1 VAFVVLLYRLQPHMR
16 AMLLAWSQMQGW
28 SFSLEEVRWLLDSSD
43 NRRRRQATSR
53 PGAHTSRSNFDGV
66 TFKYPGSGEG
76 PVVLH
81 TATFEIR
88 TGCSTAIIIRSG
100 AGKTTIVNLLC
111 RFVEPDQG
119 YILVDGIPLHR
130 TDPTTWRR
138 QIALAS
144 QDLELLDGN
153 ILENITYGE
162 SASIGDAKRAASLAE
177 AHEFIEKLPQG
188 TKRSSATVGPVYR
201 PGSASG

>member
-1 VAFVVLLYRLQPHMR
+1 
-16 AMLLAWSQMQGW
+16 
-28 SFSLEEVRWLLDSSD
+28 
-43 NRRRRQATSR
+43 
-53 PGAHTSRSNFDGV
+53 
-66 TFKYPGSGEG
+66 
-76 PVVLH
+76 VLH
-81 TATFEIR
+81 TATFVIR

-100 AGKTTIVNLLC
+100 AGKTTIFNLLC

-153 ILENITYGE
+153 ILENITYGNRFDRGCKAYCQSCRGARIYRGYE
-162 SASIGDAKRAASLAE
+162 TI
-177 AHEFIEKLPQG
+177 
-188 TKRSSATVGPVYR
+188 VG
-201 PGSASG
+201 